1 MRINTLLLFFL
12 LAMFIAAMLQ
22 VHLFEIAFAKLG
34 VSPAISL
41 LLLIGTLF
49 GSGINIPVY
58 SVHTHAAGHLVPT
71 PDNKMI
77 WEIYQPARE
86 GKTVIAVNV
95 GGCLIPLG
103 LSFYFMSLQLINPI
117 FMLLGVLA
125 IGTLSHKS
133 SQLIQ
138 GMGVGMPILI
148 APITAAL
155 FALVVDPAHAA
166 HLAYISGVLGV
177 LLGADI
183 MKLKAITQL
192 GAPVVAIGGAGTF
205 DGIFITGII
214 AALLA

>member
-1 MRINTLLLFFL
+1 MRINTLLVFFL
-12 LAMFIAAMLQ
+12 LAMFIAALLQ

-34 VSPAISL
+34 ISPEMSL

-58 SVHTHAAGHLVPT
+58 SVHTQAAGHLVPT
-71 PDNKMI
+71 PDHKMI
-77 WEIYQPARE
+77 WEIYQPARA

-103 LSFYFMSLQLINPI
+103 LSLYFISLQVNNPLFI
-117 FMLLGVLA
+117 LLGVGA
-125 IGTLSHKS
+125 IAALSHKT
-133 SQLIQ
+133 SQLIP

-148 APITAAL
+148 APITAAV
-155 FALVVDPAHAA
+155 FALVIDPTHAA

-183 MKLKAITQL
+183 LKLKAITQL
-192 GAPVVAIGGAGTF
+192 GAPVAAIGGAGTF